1 MATATKPYDSVV
13 IGGGVNG
20 LVAAIRLARSGNR
33 VALVERAPALGGTA
47 REIDLAPGFRAAP
60 FGAEIGWMPPEIA
73 RAIGLA
79 PLEVIEP
86 DPTVVAP
93 AGDGAWLELRR
104 DPGATR
110 SALERFSPKD
120 AAAWPG
126 FCARLHR
133 IAGFLANL
141 YRLPPPDIDTAKLGD
156 LWDLLQVGR
165 KLKGLGKTEMV
176 EVLRTVPMAAAELLD
191 EWFEHDGLKGVLAAG
206 AVTDIAQGPYSGGTG
221 FTLLHHHVGAPLG
234 AIRPGFVPRGGPG
247 TVIAAM
253 ADLARRA
260 GVELRT
266 GSAVASI
273 EVGADDEVTGV
284 RLAAGEELRAK
295 TVLSTADPRRTLL
308 ELVDPVHLD
317 PETILAVRNVRFR
330 GAAAKVL
337 LGLDGLPEAP
347 GLSADAL
354 RGAISISPSMT
365 YLERAYDATK
375 YGARSERPYVEAR
388 IPSLLQPEL
397 APAGQHVMVL
407 HVQYAPYR
415 LKSGSW
421 DGERDGLAD
430 AAIGALETALPGLSR
445 RVRHRR
451 VLTPPDLEREF
462 GLTEGA
468 VSHGELMLDQILF
481 MRPIAGFARYAMPVR
496 GLYLGGAGA
505 HPGPGIAGA
514 PGWLA
519 ARAIG
524 DRL

>member
-1 MATATKPYDSVV
+1 MATTTSRYDTVV

-20 LVAAIRLARSGNR
+20 LVAAIQLARSGAR
-33 VALVERAPALGGTA
+33 VALVERAPALGGTV
-47 REIDLAPGFRAAP
+47 REIELAPGFRAAP
-60 FGAEIGWMPPEIA
+60 FGSEIGWMPPEIA

-79 PLEVIEP
+79 PVESIEP
-86 DPTVVAP
+86 DPTVIAP
-93 AGDGAWLELRR
+93 AGDGAWLALRR
-104 DPGATR
+104 DPSATR

-120 AAAWPG
+120 GAAWPA

-133 IAGFLANL
+133 IAGFLRHL
-141 YRLPPPDIDTAKLGD
+141 YLLPPPDIDTTRLGE

-191 EWFEHDGLKGVLAAG
+191 EWFEHEGLKGVVAAS
-206 AVTDIAQGPYSGGTG
+206 AVTDLAQGPYAGGTA
-221 FTLLHHHVGAPLG
+221 FTLLHHHVGAALG
-234 AIRPGFVPRGGPG
+234 VIRGQVVPRGGAG
-247 TVIAAM
+247 AVIAAL
-253 ADLARRA
+253 ADLAHRA
-260 GVELRT
+260 GVLIRT
-266 GSAVASI
+266 GGAVTSI
-273 EVGADDEVTGV
+273 EIGRDDEVTAV
-284 RLAAGEELRAK
+284 RLDGGEELATK

-317 PETILAVRNVRFR
+317 PEVLLAVRNVRFR

-337 LGLDGLPEAP
+337 LALDGLPEAP
-347 GLSADAL
+347 GVSADLL
-354 RGAISISPSMT
+354 RGAISISPSMA

-375 YGARSERPYVEAR
+375 YGERSERPYVEAR

-397 APAGQHVMVL
+397 SPAGQHVMVL

-415 LKSGSW
+415 LKRGSW
-421 DGERDGLAD
+421 ETERDALAD
-430 AAIGALETALPGLSR
+430 AAVRAVEGALPGLSPR
-445 RVRHRR
+445 IRHRL

-462 GLTEGA
+462 GVTEGA

-481 MRPIAGFARYAMPVR
+481 MRPLAGFARYAMPVR